1 MKPRSALVISA
12 SLLAILAAAVVVGAA
27 SPWTLEHQRPPLPPT
42 PGPPPTPVQDVGT
55 TRGEAVIN
63 RDEAIQ
69 RALFLDS
76 QGTIR
81 ERPLTKETI
90 AANPEMVVVEPYA
103 TRQEAADTYWGDGFG
118 DPEIASE
125 SVWVVAIKGEV
136 SVMMIGQGF
145 VEADG
150 VTYVISQKDGKLL
163 RVVTGIPRKRND
175 KE

>member
-1 MKPRSALVISA
+1 
-12 SLLAILAAAVVVGAA
+12 
-27 SPWTLEHQRPPLPPT
+27 
-42 PGPPPTPVQDVGT
+42 
-55 TRGEAVIN
+55 
-63 RDEAIQ
+63 
-69 RALFLDS
+69 
-76 QGTIR
+76 
-81 ERPLTKETI
+81 
-90 AANPEMVVVEPYA
+90 MVVVEPYA